1 MAAQAPIPAP
11 AIDTDFFWASGADGV
26 LRIQSCASCGA
37 LRHPPGPVCPYCGST
52 ESGVTEVS
60 GRAVVAATSVNHQ
73 LWSTAFPPP
82 YNVSIV
88 ELEEDPRVRLTTNVV
103 GVDPDEVRV
112 GMVVQVRFEQRGD
125 VWIPMFEPADAPDVT
140 VKSDTTLPA
149 YPRFTGHKFEDDVV
163 LSGVGI
169 SDVGRRLMRAPASLA
184 VEAATRALDDA
195 GLTAADIDGIS
206 TFPGGLA
213 PLGFAEGGV
222 RPVADALRIMPTWV
236 NGASETN
243 GMTGAIVT
251 AMAAVASGLCR
262 HVLCYRTVAEA
273 TATELHRRAQP
284 KSAPKE
290 SSLSG
295 GSKKARSVAP
305 GETQWR
311 DPFGALS
318 APIWYAEFASRY
330 FAEFGD
336 AKEALGRIAIN
347 ARTNAARNPL
357 AVYTKPMSMDDY
369 MAAPM
374 VSTPYSL
381 FDCDAPCDGAVAVIV
396 SARDT
401 VSDLRR
407 DPIIVDAVGTSTSER
422 MSWDEG
428 TLFHVPLIQGPAA
441 HLWSRTDLTRDDIDV
456 AQLYDG
462 FSFMTVTWLEALGF
476 CGVGEA
482 AEFIGDG
489 SRIALDGDLPLNT
502 GGGQLSGGR
511 LHGFGFVHEAIL
523 QLRGEAAD
531 RQIDDAE
538 VAIVAT
544 AGGMPG
550 GAMLLRSWD
559 G

>member
-1 MAAQAPIPAP
+1 MDAPRPVPAP
-11 AIDTDFFWASGADGV
+11 AIDTDFFWASGCDGV
-26 LRIQSCASCGA
+26 LRIQSCAACGA
-37 LRHPPGPVCPYCGST
+37 LRHPPGPRCPDCGSND
-52 ESGVTEVS
+52 SDVTAVS
-60 GRAVVAATSVNHQ
+60 GRAVVAATTVNHQ
-73 LWSTAFPPP
+73 LWSAAFPPP

-88 ELEEDPRVRLTTNVV
+88 ELEEDPRVRLMTNVV
-103 GVDPDEVRV
+103 GLPADEVRV
-112 GMVVQVRFEQRGD
+112 GMAVQVRFEPRAE
-125 VWIPMFEPADAPDVT
+125 VWIPEFEPTGAPDVPPASA
-140 VKSDTTLPA
+140 VALPTFA
-149 YPRFTGHKFEDDVV
+149 PVTGHRFEDDVV

-169 SDVGRRLMRAPASLA
+169 SEVGRRLMRAPATLA
-184 VEAATRALDDA
+184 VEAAQRALDDA
-195 GLTAADIDGIS
+195 GLTAADIDGLS

-222 RPVADALRIMPTWV
+222 RPVADALRIRPTWV

-251 AMAAVASGLCR
+251 AMTAVASGLCR

-273 TATELHRRAQP
+273 TATEVHRRARP
-284 KSAPKE
+284 KDAPKE

-295 GSKKARSVAP
+295 GSKKARSTAP

-318 APIWYAEFASRY
+318 APIWYSLYASRY

-336 AKEALGRIAIN
+336 AKEALGRIAVN
-347 ARTNAARNPL
+347 ARRNAAHNPL
-357 AVYTKPMSMDDY
+357 AIYTKPLSLDDY
-369 MAAPM
+369 LDAPI
-374 VSTPYSL
+374 VSTPFGL

-401 VSDLRR
+401 VPDLRR
-407 DPIIVDAVGTSTSER
+407 HPIVVDAVGTTTTDR
-422 MSWDEG
+422 MSWDQG
-428 TLFHVPLIQGPAA
+428 TLYHVPLIQGAAA
-441 HLWSRTDLTRDDIDV
+441 HLWSRTTLTRDDVDV

-462 FSFMTVTWLEALGF
+462 FTFMTVTWLEALGF

-489 SRIALDGDLPLNT
+489 SRIALDGELPLNT

-511 LHGFGFVHEAIL
+511 LHGFGFVHEAML
-523 QLRGEAAD
+523 QLRGEAD
-531 RQIDDAE
+531 GRQIDDAK
-538 VAIVAT
+538 VALVAT

-550 GAMLLRSWD
+550 GALLLRAWN

>member
-1 MAAQAPIPAP
+1 
-11 AIDTDFFWASGADGV
+11 
-26 LRIQSCASCGA
+26 
-37 LRHPPGPVCPYCGST
+37 
-52 ESGVTEVS
+52 VS

-103 GVDPDEVRV
+103 GVEPDEVRV
-112 GMVVQVRFEQRGD
+112 GMVVQVGFEARGD
-125 VWIPMFEPADAPDVT
+125 VWIPVFEPADVPDVT
-140 VKSDTTLPA
+140 VKSDTTLPN
-149 YPRFTGHKFEDDVV
+149 YPRFTGHKFEEDVV

-184 VEAATRALDDA
+184 VEAATRAMEDA

-251 AMAAVASGLCR
+251 AMLAVASGLCR

-284 KSAPKE
+284 MSAPKE
-290 SSLSG
+290 ASLSG

-336 AKEALGRIAIN
+336 AKEALGRIAVN
-347 ARTNAARNPL
+347 ARTNAAHNPL
-357 AVYTKPMSMDDY
+357 AVYTKAMSMDDY

-401 VSDLRR
+401 VADLRR
-407 DPIIVDAVGTSTSER
+407 DPIVVDAVGTSTSER

-441 HLWSRTDLTRDDIDV
+441 HLWSRTDLTRDDVDV

-462 FSFMTVTWLEALGF
+462 FSFMTVTWLESLGF

-482 AEFIGDG
+482 ADFIGDG
-489 SRIALDGDLPLNT
+489 SRIALNGDFPLNT

-511 LHGFGFVHEAIL
+511 LHGFGFVHEAML
-523 QLRGEAAD
+523 QLRGEATG
-531 RQIDDAE
+531 RQIDDAK

-550 GAMLLRSWD
+550 GAMLLRTWD
-559 G
+559 S